1 MKKTLAQIQYEM
13 ETVKLIKEVMEVDGK
28 VAYELLKD
36 WTGDESKVDYEKYSW
51 DSSSESIN
59 NALNTQYAT
68 GKSIAES
75 LFSIIDSYSEL
86 NKKSK

>member
-1 MKKTLAQIQYEM
+1 MKKTISQIQFEM

-36 WTGDESKVDYEKYSW
+36 WTGDEPKVDYEKFPW
-51 DSSSESIN
+51 DTTIELIGDLKNPYNSGN
-59 NALNTQYAT
+59 
-68 GKSIAES
+68 SIAES